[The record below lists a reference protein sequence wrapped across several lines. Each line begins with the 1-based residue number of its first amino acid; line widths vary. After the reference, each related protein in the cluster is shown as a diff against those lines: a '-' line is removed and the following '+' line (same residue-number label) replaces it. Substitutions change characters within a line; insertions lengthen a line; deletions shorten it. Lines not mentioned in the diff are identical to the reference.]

1 MSAGGLSAAEPQ
13 LNWLA
18 ESGRAA
24 LAVSGGA
31 DSLALMV
38 LMRRAADRVGVD
50 PNSIIVYSVDHRLR
64 PEAADEVAYVVRTAR
79 DMGFSARA
87 LAWEGEKPATGVQA
101 AARNARYRLMAEAMR
116 ADDKVDLVT
125 AHHMADQAETVL
137 MRLAHGS
144 GIEGLKG
151 MNGLSFVEGCR
162 VSRPLLGVRP
172 EVLRQLVRDAGLVPA
187 EDRSNVD
194 PHYERV
200 RWRQFQ
206 PQLDAMGLTIERL
219 SVLADRMSDA
229 ADLINDRAEIAHM
242 ELVTPLEGGR
252 VSLPRGR
259 FSVLNPLVRAAL
271 LESILGYVSGN
282 RGPVPLGP
290 MEALCARIA
299 DHVPFKTSTLHG
311 CVIAV
316 QGKRLVIRPE
326 GPRRAAEKL
335 RPGTHRRDGEL
346 T

>member
-1 MSAGGLSAAEPQ
+1 MPAGGLRAAEPQ

-18 ESGRAA
+18 ESGRVA
-24 LAVSGGA
+24 LAVSGGV

-38 LMRRAADRVGVD
+38 LMRQAADRVGINPD
-50 PNSIIVYSVDHRLR
+50 GIFVYSVDHRLR
-64 PEAADEVAYVVRTAR
+64 PEAAGEVAYVVRTAR

-101 AARNARYRLMAEAMR
+101 AARTARYRLMAAAMR
-116 ADDKVDLVT
+116 EDDKVELVT

-172 EVLRQLVRDAGLVPA
+172 DVLRQVVRDAGLVPA
-187 EDRSNVD
+187 EDPSNTD

-219 SVLADRMSDA
+219 SVFSDRLSDA
-229 ADLINDRAEIAHM
+229 ADLVNERSEVAHM
-242 ELVTPLEGGR
+242 DLVTPLDEGR

-259 FSVLNPLVRAAL
+259 FAMLNPLVRAAL
-271 LESILGYVSGN
+271 LETVLGYVSGN
-282 RGPVPLGP
+282 RGPVPLAP
-290 MEALCARIA
+290 LEALCARVA
-299 DHVPFKTSTLHG
+299 DHVPFRTSTLHG

-316 QGKRLVIRPE
+316 QGKQLIIRPE

-335 RPGTHRRDGEL
+335 RLRNAMP
-346 T
+346 

>member
-18 ESGRAA
+18 ESGRTA
-24 LAVSGGA
+24 LAISGGA

-38 LMRRAADRVGVD
+38 LMRQAADRVGVS
-50 PNSIIVYSVDHRLR
+50 PESLVVYSVDHRLR

-79 DMGFSARA
+79 EMGFSARA
-87 LAWEGEKPATGVQA
+87 LAWEGEKPATGLQA
-101 AARNARYRLMAEAMR
+101 AARTARYRMMAAAMR
-116 ADDKVDLVT
+116 EDDKVDLVT

-144 GIEGLKG
+144 GVDGLKG

-162 VSRPLLGVRP
+162 VARPLLGVRP
-172 EVLRQLVRDAGLVPA
+172 EVLRQVVADAGLSPA
-187 EDRSNVD
+187 EDPSNAD

-206 PQLDAMGLTIERL
+206 PQLDAMGLNIERL
-219 SVLADRMSDA
+219 SVFSNRMSDA
-229 ADLINDRAEIAHM
+229 ADLVNDRAEIAHM
-242 ELVTPLEGGR
+242 ELVTPLGEGR

-290 MEALCARIA
+290 LEALCARIA
-299 DHVPFKTSTLHG
+299 DHAPFKTSTLHG

-316 QGKRLVIRPE
+316 QGLRLIIRPE
-326 GPRRAAEKL
+326 GPRRALEKA
-335 RPGTHRRDGEL
+335 RRGNAL
-346 T
+346 P

>member
-1 MSAGGLSAAEPQ
+1 MSAGGLSAAEPH
-13 LNWLA
+13 LDWLA

-38 LMRRAADRVGVD
+38 LMRQAADRVGAN
-50 PNSIIVYSVDHRLR
+50 PESIVVYSVDHRLR

-79 DMGFSARA
+79 RMGFLARA

-101 AARNARYRLMAEAMR
+101 AARTARYRLMAAAMR
-116 ADDKVDLVT
+116 EDDKVDLVT

-172 EVLRQLVRDAGLVPA
+172 EDLRQVVREAGLVPA
-187 EDRSNVD
+187 EDPSNTD

-219 SVLADRMSDA
+219 SLFSDRASNA
-229 ADLINDRAEIAHM
+229 ADLINDSADAAHRD
-242 ELVTPLEGGR
+242 LVTPLDGGGA
-252 VSLPRGR
+252 SLPRGQ
-259 FSVLNPLVRAAL
+259 FAVLNPLVRAAL
-271 LESILGYVSGN
+271 LEAILGYVSGN
-282 RGPVPLGP
+282 RSPVPLGP
-290 MEALCARIA
+290 LEALCARIA

-311 CVIAV
+311 CVVAV
-316 QGKRLVIRPE
+316 QGRRLVIRPE
-326 GPRRAAEKL
+326 GPRRSSEKARL
-335 RPGTHRRDGEL
+335 GNAVP
-346 T
+346 

>member
-1 MSAGGLSAAEPQ
+1 MSASGLSAAEPQ

-18 ESGRAA
+18 QSGQAA

-38 LMRRAADRVGVD
+38 LMRQAAERAGVN
-50 PNSIIVYSVDHRLR
+50 PESIVVYSVDHRLR
-64 PEAADEVAYVVRTAR
+64 PEAADEVAYVVRAAV

-87 LAWEGEKPATGVQA
+87 LAWEGEKPTTGIQA
-101 AARNARYRLMAEAMR
+101 AARSARYRLLAAAMR
-116 ADDKVDLVT
+116 EDDRVDLVT

-144 GIEGLKG
+144 GIDGLRG

-172 EVLRQLVRDAGLVPA
+172 EVLRQVVRDAGLVPV
-187 EDRSNVD
+187 EDPSNAD

-206 PQLDAMGLTIERL
+206 PELDAMGLTIERL
-219 SVLADRMSDA
+219 SVFSDRMSDA

-242 ELVTPLEGGR
+242 ELVTPLDDGR
-252 VSLPRGR
+252 VSLPRGQ
-259 FSVLNPLVRAAL
+259 FSALNPLVRAAL
-271 LESILGYVSGN
+271 LDSILGYVSGS

-290 MEALCARIA
+290 LEALCVRIA
-299 DHVPFKTSTLHG
+299 AAAPFRTSTLHG

-316 QGKRLVIRPE
+316 QGTRLIVRPE

-335 RPGTHRRDGEL
+335 RLGNAVP
-346 T
+346 

>member
-1 MSAGGLSAAEPQ
+1 MSASGLSAAEPQ

-18 ESGRAA
+18 ESGGAA

-38 LMRRAADRVGVD
+38 LMREAAERVGAN
-50 PNSIIVYSVDHRLR
+50 PETIAVYSVDHRLR
-64 PEAADEVAYVVRTAR
+64 PEAADEVAYVVRAAR
-79 DMGFSARA
+79 GMGFSARA

-101 AARNARYRLMAEAMR
+101 AARAARYRLMAAAMR
-116 ADDKVDLVT
+116 DDDKVDLVT

-144 GIEGLKG
+144 GIDGLKG
-151 MNGLSFVEGCR
+151 MNGQSFVEGCR
-162 VSRPLLGVRP
+162 VSRPLLGVHP
-172 EVLRQLVRDAGLVPA
+172 EVLREVVRKVGLVPA
-187 EDRSNVD
+187 EDPSNTD

-219 SVLADRMSDA
+219 STFSGRASDA
-229 ADLINDRAEIAHM
+229 ADLINDCADAAHRD
-242 ELVTPLEGGR
+242 LVTPLGEGHA
-252 VSLPRGR
+252 SLPRGR
-259 FSVLNPLVRAAL
+259 FSDLNPLVRAAL

-290 MEALCARIA
+290 LESLCARIA
-299 DHVPFKTSTLHG
+299 DPAPFKASTLHG

-316 QGKRLVIRPE
+316 QGKQLVIRPE
-326 GPRRAAEKL
+326 GPRRSSEKTRL
-335 RPGTHRRDGEL
+335 GNAVP
-346 T
+346 

>member
-1 MSAGGLSAAEPQ
+1 MSASGLSAAEAE

-38 LMRRAADRVGVD
+38 LMRQAADRVGASRD
-50 PNSIIVYSVDHRLR
+50 SIVVYSVDHRLR
-64 PEAADEVAYVVRTAR
+64 PEAADEVAYVVKTAR
-79 DMGFSARA
+79 EMGFSARA
-87 LAWEGEKPATGVQA
+87 LAWEGDKPATGVQA
-101 AARNARYRLMAEAMR
+101 AARTARYRLMAAAMR

-144 GIEGLKG
+144 GLDGLKG

-172 EVLRQLVRDAGLVPA
+172 EVLRQVAQDAGLVPA
-187 EDRSNVD
+187 EDPSNTD

-219 SVLADRMSDA
+219 SVFSNRVSDA
-229 ADLINDRAEIAHM
+229 ADLIVDQAEAAHRD
-242 ELVTPLEGGR
+242 LVTPLGDGR

-259 FSVLNPLVRAAL
+259 FSVLNPLVRANL
-271 LESILGYVSGN
+271 LETILGYVSGH

-290 MEALCARIA
+290 LEALCARIA
-299 DHVPFKTSTLHG
+299 EQVPFKASTLHG

-316 QGKRLVIRPE
+316 QGKQLVIRIE
-326 GPRRAAEKL
+326 GPRRSTSVSTSGNASA
-335 RPGTHRRDGEL
+335 
-346 T
+346 

>member
-1 MSAGGLSAAEPQ
+1 MSASGLSAAEPQ

-18 ESGRAA
+18 ETGRTA

-38 LMRRAADRVGVD
+38 LMRQAADRVGASPD
-50 PNSIIVYSVDHRLR
+50 SIMVYSVDHRLR
-64 PEAADEVAYVVRTAR
+64 PEAAAEAAYVVRTAR
-79 DMGFSARA
+79 SMGFSARA
-87 LAWEGEKPATGVQA
+87 LAWEGDKPATGIQA
-101 AARNARYRLMAEAMR
+101 AARTVRYRLMAAAMR
-116 ADDKVDLVT
+116 EDDKVDLVT

-172 EVLRQLVRDAGLVPA
+172 EILRQVVRDAGLVPA
-187 EDRSNVD
+187 QDPSNND

-219 SVLADRMSDA
+219 SVFSDRVSDA
-229 ADLINDRAEIAHM
+229 ADLINDSADIAHRD
-242 ELVTPLEGGR
+242 LVTPLGEGR
-252 VSLPRGR
+252 TSLPRGR

-282 RGPVPLGP
+282 RSPVPLAP
-290 MEALCARIA
+290 LEALCARIA
-299 DHVPFKTSTLHG
+299 NERPFRTSTMHG

-316 QGKRLVIRPE
+316 QGTQLMIRPE
-326 GPRRAAEKL
+326 GPRRASEKRRL
-335 RPGTHRRDGEL
+335 RNAVP
-346 T
+346 

>member
-1 MSAGGLSAAEPQ
+1 MSASGLSAAEPQ
-13 LNWLA
+13 LDWLA
-18 ESGRAA
+18 SNGRAA

-38 LMRRAADRVGVD
+38 LMRQAAGRVGVD
-50 PNSIIVYSVDHRLR
+50 PSTIMVYSVDHRLR
-64 PEAADEVAYVVRTAR
+64 PEAADEVAYVMRTAR
-79 DMGFSARA
+79 EMGFSARGFV
-87 LAWEGEKPATGVQA
+87 WEGEKPATGMQA
-101 AARNARYRLMAEAMR
+101 AARIARYRLMAAALRE
-116 ADDKVDLVT
+116 DDKVDLVT

-144 GIEGLKG
+144 GIDGLKG

-172 EVLRQLVRDAGLVPA
+172 ETLRQVVRAAGLVPA
-187 EDRSNVD
+187 EDPSNTD

-219 SVLADRMSDA
+219 SVFADRLSDA
-229 ADLINDRAEIAHM
+229 ADLINDQAEQAHR
-242 ELVTPLEGGR
+242 ELVTPLGEGR

-259 FSVLNPLVRAAL
+259 FAVLNSLVRANL
-271 LESILGYVSGN
+271 LETILGYVSGN

-290 MEALCARIA
+290 LEALCARIA
-299 DHVPFKTSTLHG
+299 EHYPFKTSTLHG

-316 QGKRLVIRPE
+316 QGKSLVVRPE
-326 GPRRAAEKL
+326 GPRRAAEKARL
-335 RPGTHRRDGEL
+335 GNAVP
-346 T
+346 